1 MPYKYNFLKLKG
13 KIKEKGMTLNEFAN
27 HIGISEQTLY
37 KRFNGKSYF
46 TQIEIEK
53 AMKLFDETLNH
64 VQFYFFTQEVAKNK
78 TN

>member
-1 MPYKYNFLKLKG
+1 MSYKYNFLKLKG